1 VNKSKKILVI
11 DDEPDVVEMIA
22 MALESSDFE
31 VISAYNGVAGLD
43 RARSENPDAIILDI
57 MMPEKDGFITC
68 KELKASPDTQHIP
81 ILILT
86 GLREHISNTR
96 YAKSMGLSLE
106 AEDFLEKPVNPRELI
121 KRVNEMLE

>member
-1 VNKSKKILVI
+1 MKTSKKILVI
-11 DDEPDVVEMIA
+11 DDEPDVVEMIS

-31 VISAYNGVAGLD
+31 VITAYSGTLGLEK
-43 RARSENPDAIILDI
+43 ARVEKPDAIILDL
-57 MMPEKDGFITC
+57 MMPDKDGFITC
-68 KELKASPDTQHIP
+68 KELKADKDTEHIP

-86 GLREHISNTR
+86 GIREHFSKSR

-121 KRVNEMLE
+121 KRVSEMLK

>member
-1 VNKSKKILVI
+1 MNTFKKILVI

-31 VISAYNGVAGLD
+31 VISAYNGVVGLEK
-43 RARSENPDAIILDI
+43 ARTEKPDAIILDI
-57 MMPEKDGFITC
+57 MMPEKDGFLTC
-68 KELKASPDTQHIP
+68 KELKAGPDTEHIP

-86 GLREHISNTR
+86 GIREHFSNSR

-106 AEDFLEKPVNPRELI
+106 ADDFLEKPVNPKELI
-121 KRVNEMLE
+121 NRVNEMLL

>member
-1 VNKSKKILVI
+1 MKRLKKILVI
-11 DDEPDVVEMIA
+11 DDEPDFVEMIT
-22 MALESSDFE
+22 MTLESADFE
-31 VISAYNGVAGLD
+31 VISAYSGDVGLEK
-43 RARSENPDAIILDI
+43 AREEKPDAIILDI

-68 KELKASPDTQHIP
+68 KELKAGSDTEHIP

-86 GLREHISNTR
+86 GIREHLSNSR

-106 AEDFLEKPVNPRELI
+106 AEDFMEKPINPKEII